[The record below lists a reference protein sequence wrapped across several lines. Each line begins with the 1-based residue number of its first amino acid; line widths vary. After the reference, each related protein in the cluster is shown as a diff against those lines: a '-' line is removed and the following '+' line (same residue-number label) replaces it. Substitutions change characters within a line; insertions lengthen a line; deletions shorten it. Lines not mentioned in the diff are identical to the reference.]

1 MQKTQTGNARLP
13 ETEDMQTAVTNRFGL
28 AQARAFSSTIPGR
41 LTLGVAATVVIALAA
56 HVSFPLPFTPVPFT
70 LQPLAVLGVGLA
82 FGPVGGF
89 LTLLAYLAEGA
100 CRLPVF
106 SPAGPGGVSQLF
118 FGPTSGYLLSY
129 PLVAAIAGGLT
140 RLCTQ
145 RLSLF
150 VSAVAGCVA
159 ATVVL
164 FLAGAGW
171 FMTFTHLTLRAVW
184 IASVAP
190 FLPGEIIKILA
201 AAGIYSALRRNSSD
215 KRSA

>member
-1 MQKTQTGNARLP
+1 
-13 ETEDMQTAVTNRFGL
+13 MQTVLTNRFGL
-28 AQARAFSSTIPGR
+28 SQARAFSATIPGK
-41 LTLGVAATVVIALAA
+41 LTLGVVATVVIALAA
-56 HVSFPLPFTPVPFT
+56 HVAFPLPFTPVPFT

-100 CRLPVF
+100 CGLPVF
-106 SPAGPGGVSQLF
+106 SPAGPGGVAQLF

-140 RLCTQ
+140 RGLGR

-150 VSAVAGCVA
+150 ASAVIGCAA

-171 FMTFTHLTLRAVW
+171 FMGFTHLPLHAVW
-184 IASVAP
+184 IATIAP
-190 FLPGEIIKILA
+190 FLPGEAIKVLA
-201 AAGIYSALRRNSSD
+201 AAGIYSTLRRHSRN
-215 KRSA
+215 KRSASSI

>member
-1 MQKTQTGNARLP
+1 
-13 ETEDMQTAVTNRFGL
+13 MQTVLTNRFGL
-28 AQARAFSSTIPGR
+28 AQARAFGSTITGK

-56 HVSFPLPFTPVPFT
+56 HVAIPLPFTPVPLT

-100 CRLPVF
+100 CGLPVF
-106 SPAGPGGVSQLF
+106 SPAGPGGVAQLF

-140 RLCTQ
+140 RLLGRRT
-145 RLSLF
+145 SLF
-150 VSAVAGCVA
+150 ASAAIGCSVA
-159 ATVVL
+159 TILL

-171 FMTFTHLTLRAVW
+171 FMVFTHLPLRAVW
-184 IASVAP
+184 IATVAP
-190 FLPGEIIKILA
+190 FVPGEAIKILA
-201 AAGIYSALRRNSSD
+201 AAGIYSTLRRHSRN
-215 KRSA
+215 KRSASSI

>member
-1 MQKTQTGNARLP
+1 
-13 ETEDMQTAVTNRFGL
+13 MQTVVTNRFGL
-28 AQARAFSSTIPGR
+28 AQARAFGSTIPGK

-56 HVSFPLPFTPVPFT
+56 HVAFPLPFTPVPFT

-100 CRLPVF
+100 CGLPVF
-106 SPAGPGGVSQLF
+106 SPAGPGGVAQLF

-140 RLCTQ
+140 RVLGR

-150 VSAVAGCVA
+150 SSAVIGCAV

-164 FLAGAGW
+164 YLAGASW
-171 FMTFTHLTLRAVW
+171 FMAFTHLPLRAVW

-190 FLPGEIIKILA
+190 FLPGEAIKILA
-201 AAGIYSALRRNSSD
+201 AAGIYSTLRRHSRN
-215 KRSA
+215 KRSASSI